1 MGTSKGYN
9 MPTGG
14 DWTPLKREAT
24 KFVKTGGDG
33 SGNGDNDGDGRKP
46 NPQPV
51 SPESLLRNYLRAMGG
66 ANSIARGAGGGGGSG
81 GSPSGGGG
89 NNRRGGGR
97 GGGGGGTG
105 RAARNTG
112 RNLGGFLSS
121 VGSVGLTEALR
132 EVGLSHL
139 VDRPASEVSAGL
151 LDALAAPASTLDEHA
166 ARVALGKINDELLG
180 DARTYADVESAL
192 TGVLDVQGLVQ
203 IIANFF
209 GEYLYQLFCRDF
221 YEGWMKKVG
230 SSQAGRALKS
240 VKDCIASA
248 LKSKLVNRDVAR
260 VDWRGREGARITQQ
274 VMRETLEIFEVTG

>member
-24 KFVKTGGDG
+24 RFVKEGEGGGNSQPQSPIPKPIAPEALLRDYIRALGGAKKLSQGTGGGD
-33 SGNGDNDGDGRKP
+33 SGRSSDN
-46 NPQPV
+46 
-51 SPESLLRNYLRAMGG
+51 
-66 ANSIARGAGGGGGSG
+66 RGKGGGGGK
-81 GSPSGGGG
+81 
-89 NNRRGGGR
+89 GGGR
-97 GGGGGGTG
+97 TG

-112 RNLGGFLSS
+112 RSLGGFLSS

-139 VDRPASEVSAGL
+139 IGQSAAEVSLGL
-151 LDALAAPASTLDEHA
+151 LDTLAAPASTLDEHA
-166 ARVALGKINDELLG
+166 ARLALARVNDEMLG
-180 DARTYADVESAL
+180 NADTYGDVEAAL
-192 TGVLDVQGLVQ
+192 ANVLDDQGLTQ
-203 IIANFF
+203 IIASFF

-230 SSQAGRALKS
+230 ASSAARALKN

-248 LKSKLVNRDVAR
+248 LKSKLVNRDITKL
-260 VDWRGREGARITQQ
+260 DWRGREGLRITQS
-274 VMRETLEIFEVTG
+274 VMRDTLEIFEVTV